1 MSTKERES
9 KAQTRTLERITCCL
23 NEKDALEHLYTF
35 NNFPVFMG
43 CSNEPKSNDMTFN
56 MEWFIGKESGL
67 IQLKKLLPL
76 DVLYA
81 DSHGAGEVGAIWD
94 KHHSAFAKF
103 ISKFSP
109 NSVFEIGG
117 GHGILAKKYQEY
129 KKTNWT
135 ILEPNPTPTND
146 CPANFITGFF
156 DKDFQFNE
164 PFDTVI
170 HSHVLEHI
178 YEPLQF
184 MKYLEDFT
192 KIGDKLIFTLPNMK
206 KMLERKYT
214 NCINFEH
221 TYFITEPY
229 IEYLLDKFNFT
240 IIEKEYFL
248 EDHSIFYSALRT
260 ESTKQDFTFTNA
272 LYIENKSIFNQ
283 YIQYF
288 EIEIEKINIV
298 LKNTDKKVYLFGA
311 HIFAQYL
318 IAFGLD
324 TSKIICLLDNDKN
337 KQNRRLYGTNLMVDS
352 PVCLKKV
359 NEPIVILKA
368 GVYNNEIKLDIL
380 RNINSAVIFLE

>member
-1 MSTKERES
+1 MNTREREQKPS
-9 KAQTRTLERITCCL
+9 QIVERITCCL
-23 NEKDALEHLYTF
+23 NENDTLEHLFTF

-43 CSNEPKSNDMTFN
+43 CSNEPKSNDIAFN

-109 NSVFEIGG
+109 HSVFEIGG

-129 KKTNWT
+129 KKTKWT
-135 ILEPNPTPTND
+135 ILEPNPTPKSD
-146 CPANFITGFF
+146 CPASFITGFF
-156 DKDFQFNE
+156 DNDFRFDE

-184 MKYLEDFT
+184 MKHLEEFT

-229 IEYLLDKFNFT
+229 IEYLLEKFNFK

-248 EDHSIFYSALRT
+248 EDHSIFYSALRSEYKNQT
-260 ESTKQDFTFTNA
+260 VKFTND
-272 LYIENKSIFNQ
+272 LYKENKLIFNE
-283 YIQYF
+283 YIKYF
-288 EIEIEKINIV
+288 EKEIEDINAV

-324 TSKIICLLDNDKN
+324 TSKIVCLLDNDKN
-337 KQNRRLYGTNLMVDS
+337 KQNRRLYGTNLTVHS
-352 PVCLKKV
+352 PVSLKDV
-359 NEPIVILKA
+359 SEPIVILKA
-368 GVYNNEIKLDIL
+368 GVYNNEIKSDIIK
-380 RNINSAVIFLE
+380 NINPAVTFLE